1 MTQIPIRTFSP
12 LLSPLRAV
20 LCSRAHAIRVAGHMA
35 DEGLAVS
42 VVATLDPL
50 QPWRVI
56 EHRGDVAPLSS
67 PTTSPEV
74 AGQKHAA
81 CA

>member
-20 LCSRAHAIRVAGHMA
+20 LCSRAHAVRVAGRMVDA
-35 DEGLAVS
+35 GLAVS

-56 EHRGDVAPLSS
+56 EHRGDAAPVSGN
-67 PTTSPEV
+67 TCGPEA
-74 AGQKHAA
+74 AGEEHAA